1 MLYLL
6 LSIFF
11 NAILFVIIKSFAKFN
26 INALQALVANYLTA
40 FLVGLLFLNN
50 QKIDSQIL
58 QKNWIFGSIIL
69 GFIFIGTFYATTIAS
84 QRNGLSTASV
94 ASKMSIVIPILSGV
108 LLFHEVLNS
117 IKISGIILALIAVY
131 FTSKKEKGEIQASGN
146 LLYPAMVFVGAGTID
161 ASLKYL
167 QSHFVPE
174 NEVGIFSTLTFL
186 CAFFVGILIIS
197 FQVIVNKT
205 KIYGRNILGGIVL
218 GIPNFFSLYYLIK
231 MLEAKAFQSAT
242 LFTIHNIAIVIL
254 TSIVGVLFFNEKLNK
269 RNIFGIL
276 LALLAIF
283 LVTY

>member
-40 FLVGLLFLNN
+40 FLVGLFFLNS

-58 QKNWIFGSIIL
+58 QKNWIFGSVIL

-108 LLFHEVLNS
+108 FLFQEVLNS

-146 LLYPAMVFVGAGTID
+146 LLYPALVFIGAGTID

-186 CAFFVGILIIS
+186 CAFFVGLFIIS

-205 KIYGRNILGGIVL
+205 KIYGRNIIGGIVL
-218 GIPNFFSLYYLIK
+218 GIPNFFSLYYLVK

-254 TSIVGVLFFNEKLNK
+254 TSIAGVLFFKERLNK

>member
-1 MLYLL
+1 L
-6 LSIFF
+6 

-26 INALQALVANYLTA
+26 INALQALVVNYLTA

-94 ASKMSIVIPILSGV
+94 ASKMSIIIPILSGV

>member
-1 MLYLL
+1 L
-6 LSIFF
+6 

-26 INALQALVANYLTA
+26 INALQALVVNYLTA

-94 ASKMSIVIPILSGV
+94 ASKMSIIIPILSGV

-117 IKISGIILALIAVY
+117 IKISGIILALIAVH

>member
-1 MLYLL
+1 VLYLL

-26 INALQALVANYLTA
+26 INALQALVVNYLTA

-146 LLYPAMVFVGAGTID
+146 LLYPVLVFIGAGTID

-205 KIYGRNILGGIVL
+205 KIYGRNILGGIIL

>member
-6 LSIFF
+6 LSILF

-26 INALQALVANYLTA
+26 INALQALVVNYLTA
-40 FLVGLLFLNN
+40 FLVGLLFLNT

-205 KIYGRNILGGIVL
+205 KIYGRNILGGIIL

>member
-1 MLYLL
+1 VLYLL

-11 NAILFVIIKSFAKFN
+11 NAILFVIIKSYAKCN
-26 INALQALVANYLTA
+26 IDALQALVINYLTA
-40 FLVGLLFLNN
+40 FLVGLFFLNN

-58 QKNWIFGSIIL
+58 EKNWIFGSIIL

-108 LLFHEVLNS
+108 FLFQEVLNS

-131 FTSKKEKGEIQASGN
+131 FNSKKEKGEIQASGN
-146 LLYPAMVFVGAGTID
+146 LLYPALVFIGAGTID

-174 NEVGIFSTLTFL
+174 NEVGIFSSLTFL
-186 CAFFVGILIIS
+186 CAFFVGLFIIS
-197 FQVIVNKT
+197 FQIIVNKA
-205 KIYGRNILGGIVL
+205 KIYGRNIIGGIVL
-218 GIPNFFSLYYLIK
+218 GIPNFFSLYYLVK
-231 MLEAKAFQSAT
+231 MLETKAFQSAT

-269 RNIFGIL
+269 RNIFGIS

-283 LVTY
+283 LVTC

>member
-1 MLYLL
+1 VLYLL

-26 INALQALVANYLTA
+26 INALQALVVNYLTA
-40 FLVGLLFLNN
+40 FLVGLFFLNN
-50 QKIDSQIL
+50 QEIDSQIL

-69 GFIFIGTFYATTIAS
+69 GFIFIGTFYSTTIAS

-108 LLFHEVLNS
+108 LLFQEVLNS
-117 IKISGIILALIAVY
+117 IKIGGIFLALIAVY

-146 LLYPAMVFVGAGTID
+146 LLYPALVFVGAGTID

-186 CAFFVGILIIS
+186 CAFLVGLCIIS
-197 FQVIVNKT
+197 FQILVNKT

-231 MLEAKAFQSAT
+231 MLETKAFQSAT

-254 TSIVGVLFFNEKLNK
+254 TSIVGVLFFKENLNK

>member
-1 MLYLL
+1 L
-6 LSIFF
+6 
-11 NAILFVIIKSFAKFN
+11 NAILFVIIKSFAKFD
-26 INALQALVANYLTA
+26 INALQALVVNYLTA

-94 ASKMSIVIPILSGV
+94 ASKMSIIIPILSGV

>member
-1 MLYLL
+1 M
-6 LSIFF
+6 
-11 NAILFVIIKSFAKFN
+11 NAILFVIIKSFAKFD
-26 INALQALVANYLTA
+26 INALQALVVNYLTA

-94 ASKMSIVIPILSGV
+94 ASKMSIIIPILSGV

>member
-11 NAILFVIIKSFAKFN
+11 NAILFVIIKSFSKFN

-40 FLVGLLFLNN
+40 FLVGLFFLNS

-58 QKNWIFGSIIL
+58 QKNWIFGSVIL

-108 LLFHEVLNS
+108 FLFQEVLNS

-146 LLYPAMVFVGAGTID
+146 LLYPALVFVGAGTID

-186 CAFFVGILIIS
+186 CAFFVGLSIIS

-205 KIYGRNILGGIVL
+205 KIYGRNIIGGIVL
-218 GIPNFFSLYYLIK
+218 GIPNFFSLYYLVK

-254 TSIVGVLFFNEKLNK
+254 TSIVGVLFFKERLNR

-276 LALLAIF
+276 LALFAIL

>member
-26 INALQALVANYLTA
+26 INALQALVVNYLTA

-146 LLYPAMVFVGAGTID
+146 LLYPAMVFIGAGTID

>member
-26 INALQALVANYLTA
+26 INALQALVVNYLTA
-40 FLVGLLFLNN
+40 FLVGLFFLNN

-58 QKNWIFGSIIL
+58 EKNWIFGSVIL

-108 LLFHEVLNS
+108 LLFQEVLNS

-146 LLYPAMVFVGAGTID
+146 LLYPALVFIGAGTID

-174 NEVGIFSTLTFL
+174 NEVGIFSSLTFL
-186 CAFFVGILIIS
+186 CAFFVGLFIIS
-197 FQVIVNKT
+197 FQIIVNKA
-205 KIYGRNILGGIVL
+205 KIYGRNIIGGIVL
-218 GIPNFFSLYYLIK
+218 GIPNFFSLYYLVK

-242 LFTIHNIAIVIL
+242 LFTIHNISIVIL
-254 TSIVGVLFFNEKLNK
+254 TSIVGVLFFKEKLNK

>member
-1 MLYLL
+1 VLYLL

-11 NAILFVIIKSFAKFN
+11 NAILFVIIKSFSKFN
-26 INALQALVANYLTA
+26 IDALQALVVNYLTA
-40 FLVGLLFLNN
+40 FFVGLFFLNN
-50 QKIDSQIL
+50 QKINSHLL
-58 QKNWIFGSIIL
+58 QKEWIYGSIIL

-108 LLFHEVLNS
+108 FLFHEVLNS
-117 IKISGIILALIAVY
+117 IKIIGIIVALLAVY
-131 FTSKKEKGEIQASGN
+131 FTSKKEKGQIQVTGN
-146 LLYPAMVFVGAGTID
+146 LLYPALVFVGAGTID

-167 QSHFVPE
+167 QSHFIPE

-186 CAFFVGILIIS
+186 CAFFVGLFIIS
-197 FQVIVNKT
+197 FQVIVKKT
-205 KIYGRNILGGIVL
+205 KIHWRNSIGGIIL
-218 GIPNFFSLYYLIK
+218 GIPNFFSLYFLVK

-254 TSIVGVLFFNEKLNK
+254 TTIVGVLFFKERLNK

>member
-1 MLYLL
+1 VLYLL
-6 LSIFF
+6 LSIFL

-26 INALQALVANYLTA
+26 INALQALVVNYLTA

-94 ASKMSIVIPILSGV
+94 ASKMSIIIPILSGV

>member
-174 NEVGIFSTLTFL
+174 NEVGILSTLTL
-186 CAFFVGILIIS
+186 RCAFFVGLLIIS
-197 FQVIVNKT
+197 VQVIAN
-205 KIYGRNILGGIVL
+205 
-218 GIPNFFSLYYLIK
+218 
-231 MLEAKAFQSAT
+231 
-242 LFTIHNIAIVIL
+242 
-254 TSIVGVLFFNEKLNK
+254 
-269 RNIFGIL
+269 
-276 LALLAIF
+276 
-283 LVTY
+283 

>member
-6 LSIFF
+6 LSNFF

-26 INALQALVANYLTA
+26 INALQALVVNYLTA

>member
-26 INALQALVANYLTA
+26 INALQALVVNYLTA

>member
-6 LSIFF
+6 LSIFL

-26 INALQALVANYLTA
+26 INALQALVVNYLTA

-94 ASKMSIVIPILSGV
+94 ASKMSIIIPILSGV

>member
-1 MLYLL
+1 M
-6 LSIFF
+6 

-26 INALQALVANYLTA
+26 INALQALVVNYLTA

-94 ASKMSIVIPILSGV
+94 ASKMSIIIPILSGV